1 MYSSEVEAVLSAHPQ
16 IQQAAVFG
24 IPNPIMGEMVHAA
37 VVLHSNSPAV
47 TSQQLIKWCHAS
59 LAAYKCPTS
68 VHLMPELPLTGSGK
82 VLKTA
87 LRASFAKGPVP
98 KATPAVLTAAQA
110 SQTAQHNAAQHSAAQ
125 ASQTAQHSEEEAKE
139 NRSAVA
145 TATSASAAAST
156 KPSSGSGDVTVARCD
171 LERLVV
177 QFVEKE
183 HMPVQIGSPLD
194 AAKCYLIV
202 VPDWSLFL
210 HQVRHLLSTLVGS
223 LAA

>member
-1 MYSSEVEAVLSAHPQ
+1 MLGGENVYSSEVEAVLSAHPQ

-24 IPNPIMGEMVHAA
+24 IPNAIMGEMVHAA
-37 VVLHSNSPAV
+37 VVLHTISPAV

-87 LRASFAKGPVP
+87 LRASFAMGSVS
-98 KATPAVLTAAQA
+98 KAAPAVLTAAQA
-110 SQTAQHNAAQHSAAQ
+110 SQAAQHSAAE
-125 ASQTAQHSEEEAKE
+125 AQE
-139 NRSAVA
+139 NRSAAAIA
-145 TATSASAAAST
+145 TATSVSAAVST

-177 QFVEKE
+177 QFAEKE
-183 HMPVQIGSPLD
+183 HLPVQIGSPLD

-202 VPDWSLFL
+202 VPDWSLFS
-210 HQVRHLLSTLVGS
+210 HQVRYLLSKIVGS

>member
-1 MYSSEVEAVLSAHPQ
+1 MVGGENVYSSEVEAVLSAHPH

-24 IPNPIMGEMVHAA
+24 IPNAIMGEMVHAA

-68 VHLMPELPLTGSGK
+68 VHLMLELPLTGSGK

-87 LRASFAKGPVP
+87 LRASFAKGTVT
-98 KATPAVLTAAQA
+98 KAASAVLTAPQA
-110 SQTAQHNAAQHSAAQ
+110 SQAAQHSA
-125 ASQTAQHSEEEAKE
+125 EEAQE

-145 TATSASAAAST
+145 IATAASGSAAVST
-156 KPSSGSGDVTVARCD
+156 QPSGGSGDVTIARCD

-177 QFVEKE
+177 QFAEKE
-183 HMPVQIGSPLD
+183 HLPVQIGSPLD
-194 AAKCYLIV
+194 AAKCYLTV

-210 HQVRHLLSTLVGS
+210 HQVRHLLSTTVGS